1 MLDDFFVRA
10 LAAGIGVALVTGPL
24 GCFVVWR
31 RMAYFGA
38 TLSHSAL
45 LGIALALLLGF
56 DPVIGIIVQSLIV
69 VPALILLERHSAL
82 SSDTHLGI
90 LAHGTLAVGL
100 VIIGFMS
107 SLRVDLMGYL
117 FGDILAVTAG
127 EVLMIY
133 GAGAIVIGA
142 LVALW
147 RPLFALTVNE
157 EIAAAEGMKPERSHI
172 ALVFLLAGVIAIG
185 M

>member
-69 VPALILLERHSAL
+69 VPALILLVFWRRWRQVYPNSTIWLWMAFAAILCLPLLSLASTATDRIAL
-82 SSDTHLGI
+82 YLTPLQVVVLSRLPFLAGKRETANVLMTGI
-90 LAHGTLAVGL
+90 L
-100 VIIGFMS
+100 
-107 SLRVDLMGYL
+107 
-117 FGDILAVTAG
+117 FG
-127 EVLMIY
+127 Y
-133 GAGAIVIGA
+133 GAVLYVWLNYATHSFCWVPYDN
-142 LVALW
+142 L
-147 RPLFALTVNE
+147 LF
-157 EIAAAEGMKPERSHI
+157 
-172 ALVFLLAGVIAIG
+172 
-185 M
+185 